1 MIVDQQNTA
10 RSHMTFFIPNVYYVC
25 AVNSHVD
32 MRKDKAKIIILK
44 VNK

>member
-10 RSHMTFFIPNVYYVC
+10 RSHDIFFIPNVYVC
-25 AVNSHVD
+25 VNSHVD
-32 MRKDKAKIIILK
+32 IRKDKSKIIILK

>member
-10 RSHMTFFIPNVYYVC
+10 RSHDILIFFIPNVYVC
-25 AVNSHVD
+25 VNSHVD
-32 MRKDKAKIIILK
+32 IRKDKSKIIILK